1 MLNSNTHSLPSYK
14 VVSACDETRTGTSQL
29 IVWYD
34 LSELGLNVEYFE
46 CEEVLL

>member
-1 MLNSNTHSLPSYK
+1 MLNSNTHSLLSYK
-14 VVSACDETRTGTSQL
+14 VVSECDETHTTSQL

-46 CEEVLL
+46 CEEMLL